1 MRSDLE
7 LIIKKMPS
15 SWKHINLY
23 ALGDIHV
30 GSEQYDE
37 EATKKKIKIIR
48 DDPYGLVTLCG
59 DLADYGLK
67 NSVSNVYRQAM
78 SPDAQ
83 QAYLLELFEPIK
95 EKIVSAVPG
104 NHEERIVREV
114 GLCPLYDL
122 CVLWG
127 IPDVYREN
135 VAILK
140 LTFGKYKNG
149 PGQNSFVGITTHG
162 STKNKH
168 HKFLGGWDCIDW
180 SVSGHNHSPSYSPG
194 ARIRV
199 NSQKE
204 TAQLVPFKEIVVD
217 AHLKPGGYSIKKEYE
232 IPPPPEL
239 QYLELTTKRSQKNG
253 ENKVHKVINYHSIQI

>member
-1 MRSDLE
+1 MRPDLE
-7 LIIKKMPS
+7 LIVKKMPS
-15 SWKHINLY
+15 SWKHLNLY

-30 GSEQYDE
+30 GSEQYDA
-37 EATKKKIKIIR
+37 EATNKKLQIIR
-48 DDPYGLVTLCG
+48 DDPCGLVAICG

-67 NSVSNVYRQAM
+67 NSVTNVYRQTL

-83 QAYLLELFEPIK
+83 QRFVYELLKPIK
-95 EKIVSAVPG
+95 DKIVSLVPG
-104 NHEERIVREV
+104 NHEERLTREV
-114 GLCPLYDL
+114 GLCPLYDIAVRL
-122 CVLWG
+122 G
-127 IPDVYREN
+127 IEDVYREN

-140 LTFGKYKNG
+140 LTFGKYKGG
-149 PGQNSFVGITTHG
+149 PSPIAFVGITTHG

-168 HKFLGGWDCIDW
+168 HKFLGGWDSIDW
-180 SVSGHNHSPSYSPG
+180 SISGHNHSPSYSPG

-204 TAQLVPFKEIVVD
+204 TAYLAPFKEIVVD

-253 ENKVHKVINYHSIQI
+253 ENKITKVINYHSIQI